1 MKRIATVSVAALI
14 ALTGAASAAKVTDFV
29 PEADLSGY
37 SAGAIAAINS
47 ELNSTEDDS
56 FVEKRAQ
63 VRSLLKNL
71 Q

>member
-1 MKRIATVSVAALI
+1 MKRIATYSAAALI
-14 ALTGAASAAKVTDFV
+14 ALTGAASAATVTDFV

-37 SAGAIAAINS
+37 SAGAIAAINA
-47 ELNSTEDDS
+47 EVNSTEDDS

-71 Q
+71 R